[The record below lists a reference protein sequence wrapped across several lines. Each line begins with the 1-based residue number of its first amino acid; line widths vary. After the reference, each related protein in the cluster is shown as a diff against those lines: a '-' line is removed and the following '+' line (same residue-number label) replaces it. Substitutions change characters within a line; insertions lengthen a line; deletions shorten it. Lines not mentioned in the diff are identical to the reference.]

1 MLECATTLAIYS
13 TVNRATKLVSMPN
26 QTRPEMEWNDGIVSS
41 IVTVA
46 EKTIKKVVTI
56 WIRKAA

>member
-26 QTRPEMEWNDGIVSS
+26 QTRPEIEWNDGIVSS
-41 IVTVA
+41 IGTVA

-56 WIRKAA
+56 

>member
-1 MLECATTLAIYS
+1 MTLAIYS

-56 WIRKAA
+56 WMRKAA